1 MYLDSICRG
10 RNGRPSWT
18 WEQPSSADRR
28 AQFESLNSKPAVLR
42 TWTAGDGCPYVNCEF
57 RPISA
62 AALDWLAVESPANPS
77 LRGSAVGLFL
87 FDVCEEMRLDEL
99 RSILGARRLGEGLKH
114 AAAEQLFFERPP
126 VVEDAQLPGHADAQ
140 VRIKYYDYGVVS
152 VLFEFPFAGEWQD
165 LIALSCR
172 WISETELQ
180 TRAETIAKEKV
191 ERTRSALI
199 KPYEKWLSEDYFIFF
214 MREISGTP
222 PATQLLS
229 SCGQQ
234 IAQVVRGEN
243 AALSDGERSEVLQS
257 AMSYYPNDVAVLG
270 WNAAFVYDSLSGSET
285 TMQLLEYANSQLLE
299 FRYYDNLLT
308 QELAVVSDSLGK
320 KSTLFGRWR
329 LPGEASR
336 LQTVLLDVTELTERA
351 DNAFKFLSDMFSA
364 RLYRLAASKIGVP
377 DYKSLTQEKLRTAE
391 DLYRFLIDQFHQSRT
406 FILESVV
413 VLILLIELVYVF
425 HGKM

>member
-1 MYLDSICRG
+1 VS
-10 RNGRPSWT
+10 
-18 WEQPSSADRR
+18 
-28 AQFESLNSKPAVLR
+28 
-42 TWTAGDGCPYVNCEF
+42 
-57 RPISA
+57 
-62 AALDWLAVESPANPS
+62 NPT

-126 VVEDAQLPGHADAQ
+126 VVEDAKLPGHPDAQ
-140 VRIKYYDYGVVS
+140 ARIKYYDYGVVS

-172 WISETELQ
+172 WISETDLQ
-180 TRAETIAKEKV
+180 NRAEAIVKEKV

-199 KPYEKWLSEDYFIFF
+199 KPYATWLSEDYFIFF
-214 MREISGTP
+214 MREIGGNP
-222 PATQLLS
+222 AATQLLN

-234 IAQVVRGEN
+234 IAQVVRGES
-243 AALSDGERSEVLQS
+243 AVLSDGERSEVLQS

-270 WNAAFVYDSLSGSET
+270 WNAAFVYDSVSGSET

-299 FRYYDNLLT
+299 FRYYDDLLT
-308 QELAVVSDSLGK
+308 RELAMVYDSLGK
-320 KSTLFGRWR
+320 KTLFGRWR
-329 LPGEASR
+329 LPQEASR

-351 DNAFKFLSDMFSA
+351 DNAIKFLSDMFSA

-377 DYKSLTQEKLRTAE
+377 DYKSLAKEKLRTAE

-406 FILESVV
+406 FVLESIV

>member
-1 MYLDSICRG
+1 M
-10 RNGRPSWT
+10 
-18 WEQPSSADRR
+18 
-28 AQFESLNSKPAVLR
+28 
-42 TWTAGDGCPYVNCEF
+42 
-57 RPISA
+57 
-62 AALDWLAVESPANPS
+62 ESPANPS

-126 VVEDAQLPGHADAQ
+126 VVEDAQLGGHADSQ

-152 VLFEFPFAGEWQD
+152 VLFEFPFAGEWPD

-172 WISETELQ
+172 WISETDLQ
-180 TRAETIAKEKV
+180 SRAEAIIREKFQ
-191 ERTRSALI
+191 RMRPALI
-199 KPYEKWLSEDYFIFF
+199 KPYETWLSEDYFIFF
-214 MREISGTP
+214 MREISGNP
-222 PATQLLS
+222 SAAQLLT

-243 AALSDGERSEVLQS
+243 SILSDGERSEVLQS

-308 QELAVVSDSLGK
+308 QELAGVYDSLEK
-320 KSTLFGRWR
+320 KSLFGRWR
-329 LPGEASR
+329 LPQEASR

-351 DNAFKFLSDMFSA
+351 DNAIKFLSDMFSA
-364 RLYRLAASKIGVP
+364 RLYRLAANKIGVH
-377 DYKSLTQEKLRTAE
+377 DYKSLAKEKLRTAE

-406 FILESVV
+406 FVLESIV

>member
-1 MYLDSICRG
+1 
-10 RNGRPSWT
+10 
-18 WEQPSSADRR
+18 
-28 AQFESLNSKPAVLR
+28 
-42 TWTAGDGCPYVNCEF
+42 
-57 RPISA
+57 
-62 AALDWLAVESPANPS
+62 LAVESPANPS

-126 VVEDAQLPGHADAQ
+126 VVEDAQLGGHPDSQ

-152 VLFEFPFAGEWQD
+152 VLFEFPFAGEWPD

-172 WISETELQ
+172 WISETDLQ
-180 TRAETIAKEKV
+180 SRAEAIIKEKFQ
-191 ERTRSALI
+191 RMRPALI
-199 KPYEKWLSEDYFIFF
+199 KPYETWLSEDYFIFF
-214 MREISGTP
+214 MREISGNP
-222 PATQLLS
+222 SAAQLLT

-243 AALSDGERSEVLQS
+243 SILSDGERSEVLQS

-308 QELAVVSDSLGK
+308 RELAGVYDSLEK
-320 KSTLFGRWR
+320 KSLFGRWR
-329 LPGEASR
+329 LPQEASR

-351 DNAFKFLSDMFSA
+351 DNAIKFLSDMFSA
-364 RLYRLAASKIGVP
+364 RLYRLAANKIGVH
-377 DYKSLTQEKLRTAE
+377 DYKSLAKEKLRTAE

-406 FILESVV
+406 FVLESIV